1 MDRDKKGEN
10 TIMRQNAR
18 NNSRGANRFFI
29 HLAAE
34 KKKAVL
40 ALCLISLMAFMWIK
54 VLTKTSP
61 QAVDA
66 GLIAELMNMETQSE
80 PELKITFIELPKVAG
95 RNDTVTRDFFASD
108 DWQSFVGGRGSK
120 SVAVEEIDIV
130 SKNDDQ
136 EVIRKVAE
144 NLKLE
149 AIVSSDDTLAFINDK
164 VLRVGDK
171 LFVGDGIESYE
182 CEVVEIKENI
192 VVIKCRESTITLK
205 MTQVN

>member
-1 MDRDKKGEN
+1 
-10 TIMRQNAR
+10 MRQSTR
-18 NNSRGANRFFI
+18 NNSRGGNRFFS

-61 QAVDA
+61 KAA
-66 GLIAELMNMETQSE
+66 EAELIAELIMETQSE
-80 PELKITFIELPKVAG
+80 PELEISFIELPRVAG
-95 RNDTVTRDFFASD
+95 RNDMVTRDFFASD
-108 DWQSFVGGRGSK
+108 GWQNFVGGRGPK

-136 EVIRKVAE
+136 EVIRRKVAD

-149 AIVSSDDTLAFINDK
+149 AIVSSEVPLAFINDK
-164 VLRVGDK
+164 VLRAGDK
-171 LFVGDGIESYE
+171 MFVRDGIESYE
-182 CEVVEIKENI
+182 CEVVEIKENM
-192 VVIKCRESTITLK
+192 VIIRCMEAMITLK

>member
-1 MDRDKKGEN
+1 MK
-10 TIMRQNAR
+10 QNAK
-18 NNSRGANRFFI
+18 NNSRGRKRFFS

-40 ALCLISLMAFMWIK
+40 AFCLVSLMAFMWIK

-61 QAVDA
+61 QAADA

-80 PELKITFIELPKVAG
+80 PELEISFIELPRVKG
-95 RNDTVTRDFFASD
+95 RNDMVTRDFFASD
-108 DWQSFVGGRGSK
+108 GWQNFVGGRGPK
-120 SVAVEEIDIV
+120 KVAVEEINIV
-130 SKNDDQ
+130 SKDNDQ

-149 AIVSSDDTLAFINDK
+149 AIVSSEDPLAFINDK
-164 VLRVGDK
+164 VLRAGDK
-171 LFVGDGIESYE
+171 LSVSDGIESYE

-192 VVIKCRESTITLK
+192 VVMKCRESTITLK

>member
-1 MDRDKKGEN
+1 
-10 TIMRQNAR
+10 MRQSTR
-18 NNSRGANRFFI
+18 NNSRGGNRFFS

-34 KKKAVL
+34 KKKAAL

-54 VLTKTSP
+54 VLTKASP
-61 QAVDA
+61 KAADA
-66 GLIAELMNMETQSE
+66 ELIAELINMETQSE
-80 PELKITFIELPKVAG
+80 PELKISFIELPQVAG
-95 RNDTVTRDFFASD
+95 RNDMVARDFFASD
-108 DWQSFVGGRGSK
+108 GWQNFVGGRGNK
-120 SVAVEEIDIV
+120 SVAVKEIDIV
-130 SKNDDQ
+130 SKDDDQ

-149 AIVSSDDTLAFINDK
+149 AIVSSDDPLAFINDK
-164 VLRVGDK
+164 VLRPGDK

-192 VVIKCRESTITLK
+192 VVIRCRESMITLK

>member
-1 MDRDKKGEN
+1 MK
-10 TIMRQNAR
+10 QNAR
-18 NNSRGANRFFI
+18 NNSRGVNRFFS

-61 QAVDA
+61 QAA
-66 GLIAELMNMETQSE
+66 KAELIAELIMETQSE
-80 PELKITFIELPKVAG
+80 PALEISFIELPRVAG
-95 RNDTVTRDFFASD
+95 RNDMVTRDFFASD
-108 DWQSFVGGRGSK
+108 GWQNFVGGRGHK

-136 EVIRKVAE
+136 EVIRRKVAD

-149 AIVSSDDTLAFINDK
+149 AIVSSEVPLAFINDK

-171 LFVGDGIESYE
+171 MFVRDGIESYE
-182 CEVVEIKENI
+182 CEVVEIKENM
-192 VVIKCRESTITLK
+192 VIIRCMEAMITLK

>member
-1 MDRDKKGEN
+1 MK
-10 TIMRQNAR
+10 QNAR
-18 NNSRGANRFFI
+18 NNSRAGNRFFS

-34 KKKAVL
+34 KKKVVL

-61 QAVDA
+61 QAA
-66 GLIAELMNMETQSE
+66 KAELIAELIMETQSE
-80 PELKITFIELPKVAG
+80 PALEISFIELPRVAG
-95 RNDTVTRDFFASD
+95 RNDMVTRDFFASD
-108 DWQSFVGGRGSK
+108 GWQNFVGGRGPK

-136 EVIRKVAE
+136 EVIRRKVAD

-149 AIVSSDDTLAFINDK
+149 AIVSSEVPLAFINDK
-164 VLRVGDK
+164 VLRAGDK
-171 LFVGDGIESYE
+171 MFVRDGIESYE
-182 CEVVEIKENI
+182 CEVVEIKENM
-192 VVIKCRESTITLK
+192 VIIRCMEAMITLK